1 MCPISCLATSRQT
14 SSRVRS
20 PPRGSSIVRSH
31 SFLPQPCRRSTVRR
45 RTRARSSRA
54 SCRGS
59 PRSWSW
65 PGSMAARTSAVLCPS
80 RCAWGRPAQF
90 DGTAWVSADGA
101 HFWNGAAWQ
110 PIGRSKARRSGL
122 VIVLAIFV
130 AGVVL
135 FGGYRLFQRVTTPY
149 AGDGVSNAQMDSSTQ
164 IEFDYKRSATC
175 HSLTFDYRFF
185 DSKGAMVDELES
197 QQGHEIAGGRS
208 IHVTANTA

>member
-1 MCPISCLATSRQT
+1 M
-14 SSRVRS
+14 
-20 PPRGSSIVRSH
+20 
-31 SFLPQPCRRSTVRR
+31 
-45 RTRARSSRA
+45 
-54 SCRGS
+54 
-59 PRSWSW
+59 
-65 PGSMAARTSAVLCPS
+65 SAVFGPD
-80 RCAWGRPAQF
+80 GRPAQF
-90 DGTAWVSADGA
+90 DGTAWVSADGT

-110 PIGRSKARRSGL
+110 PIGRPKPRRSGL

-208 IHVTANTA
+208 IHVTANTARSIDSRATRFEALATCHD